1 MFSPAPYGR
10 AAISFKG
17 GRFPPEP
24 VLTDPSPTPPPA
36 PPEGGGVSSP
46 AGTQVLSRELSAF
59 LVEFSIALH
68 KNQMYPPGH
77 PHLNTALIGF
87 NERIHAL
94 LASRPSISIGV
105 ARKQLVIEGVAT
117 DPDNPLLR
125 ELALKLHRHQ
135 LGAVKFMPE
144 VQDFEVAEFL
154 ALLVQDPYLATEPL
168 GRPADGNLR
177 KWENIWLFPLAYDQ
191 LELIEGSE
199 EDGPAGPADRGRG
212 GQLWVGLASAALAS
226 DTEGL
231 HPAPAAADPSEVAK
245 AIDEHQGEKT
255 YDQVIVGY
263 MLQIADEL
271 KANPNPEGSVLN
283 RRVSRLVSSL
293 RPETLKRLL
302 EMGGDTHQ
310 RSKFVLDATQ
320 GMAID
325 AVMELVKAAAD
336 AGSQNMSTSLVRLLN
351 KLAVH
356 AEAGDAV
363 ETRAGANRELREH
376 VRKLVTGWDLDDP
389 NPNAYTDILEQ
400 MSRDR
405 PERATR
411 GGDHEAEPERLIQM
425 AVEVDAL
432 GETVINAV
440 DRLVKERRMGL
451 ALDILE
457 KPPRRNE
464 TSLTLLD
471 YLVTPDRLRALLADE
486 TEIDFDLVDRVA
498 RRLGAAAAEPLL
510 DAYAAAEQRNVRRKL
525 HDRVTTIGAGIGP
538 QVVARLTG
546 TPWYVQ
552 RNMLTLLA
560 SMPAWP
566 AGFDPTGWTRHED
579 ARVRREAY
587 RLLFRVDDRR
597 ATALMEAVADDDE
610 GIERMALA
618 AATEGCPPALGT
630 TLERIAT
637 DPARSDEVRALALR
651 ALATLRRPE
660 SLPILLQAAAT
671 KGGFLRRARLQPK
684 GPEMLAALSGLM
696 QYWADDEDAATVL
709 ALAAA
714 SEDGQVR
721 NAVRRKGGKR

>member
-1 MFSPAPYGR
+1 M
-10 AAISFKG
+10 
-17 GRFPPEP
+17 
-24 VLTDPSPTPPPA
+24 
-36 PPEGGGVSSP
+36 
-46 AGTQVLSRELSAF
+46 LSRELSTF

-77 PHLNTALIGF
+77 PHLNTALVGF
-87 NERIHAL
+87 NDRIHAL
-94 LASRPSISIGV
+94 LSTRPSVSIGV

-144 VQDFEVAEFL
+144 IQDFEVAEFL
-154 ALLVQDPYLATEPL
+154 ALLVQDPYLSTEPL
-168 GRPADGNLR
+168 GRPKSGDLR

-226 DTEGL
+226 DAEGS
-231 HPAPAAADPSEVAK
+231 HPAPAAADPAEVAK
-245 AIDEHQGEKT
+245 AIDDHQAEKT

-263 MLQIADEL
+263 MLQIAEEL
-271 KANPNPEGSVLN
+271 KSNPNPEGSALN
-283 RRVSRLVSSL
+283 RRVSRLVNAL

-310 RSKFVLDATQ
+310 RSRFVLDATQ

-325 AVMELVKAAAD
+325 AVMELVKAAAE

-356 AEAGDAV
+356 AEAGQAV
-363 ETRAGANRELREH
+363 ETREGANRELREH

-389 NPNAYTDILEQ
+389 NPDAYTDILEK

-405 PERATR
+405 PDRAAPVR
-411 GGDHEAEPERLIQM
+411 DHEAEPERLLQM
-425 AVEVDAL
+425 AVEIDAL
-432 GETVINAV
+432 GETIIAAA
-440 DRLVKERRMGL
+440 DRMVREGKLGL
-451 ALDILE
+451 ALDILD
-457 KPPRRNE
+457 KTPKRNE
-464 TSLTLLD
+464 ASLTLLD
-471 YLVTPDRLRALLADE
+471 YLVTPERLRALLADE
-486 TEIDFDLVDRVA
+486 SQVDFDLVDRLS

-525 HDRVTTIGAGIGP
+525 HDRVSTIGAGIGP
-538 QVVARLTG
+538 QVVARLAN

-552 RNMLTLLA
+552 RNMLTLLG
-560 SMPAWP
+560 SMPVWP
-566 AGFDPTGWTRHED
+566 AGFDPQGWTAHED

-587 RLLFRVDDRR
+587 RLLFRMEDRR

-610 GIERMALA
+610 GVERMALA
-618 AATEGCPPALGT
+618 VATEGCPPALGT

-637 DPARSDEVRALALR
+637 DPQRDPEVRALAIR
-651 ALATLRRPE
+651 ALGTLRRPE
-660 SLPILLQAAAT
+660 TLPILLDIAVQ
-671 KGGFLRRARLQPK
+671 KRGFLRRARLKEK
-684 GPEMLAALSGLM
+684 GPDVIAALGALATYWSGDK
-696 QYWADDEDAATVL
+696 AGAEAV

-714 SEDGQVR
+714 SEDGQLR
-721 NAVRRKGGKR
+721 NAVRRKGAKG